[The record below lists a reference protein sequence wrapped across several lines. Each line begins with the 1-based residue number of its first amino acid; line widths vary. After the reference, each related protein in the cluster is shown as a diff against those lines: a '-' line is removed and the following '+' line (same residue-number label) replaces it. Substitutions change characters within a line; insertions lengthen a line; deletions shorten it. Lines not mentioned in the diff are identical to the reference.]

1 MANTTRPIKD
11 RKDVERLK
19 DYYKLVKPNA
29 RNYALIVVGLNT
41 ALRISDILSL
51 KWRTVYDF
59 KEGGLR
65 DRFELRERKTG
76 KRQSIPLNDSVK
88 EALGKLFGSL
98 GRVQPD
104 DWVFAS
110 QKGGRISREQAF
122 RVITHA
128 VDALSLGEHISCHSL
143 RKTFGYH
150 AYKMGVSPSL
160 MVELFNHSSYQVTKR
175 YLGLGQD
182 EKDEVYMKINL

>member
-110 QKGGRISREQAF
+110 QK
-122 RVITHA
+122 
-128 VDALSLGEHISCHSL
+128 
-143 RKTFGYH
+143 
-150 AYKMGVSPSL
+150 MGVSPSL